1 MTEVCLTL
9 FDLLLHRYV
18 AYEKI
23 SDMSGSENID
33 RYLITLTWWLESSYS
48 RFNYLSV
55 LAYKTEEVTVPV
67 LLGSRPPPEAWSPSW
82 GTHLTETMGC
92 LLDD

>member
-1 MTEVCLTL
+1 
-9 FDLLLHRYV
+9 LHRYV
-18 AYEKI
+18 DYEKI

-55 LAYKTEEVTVPV
+55 LACKTEEVTVV
-67 LLGSRPPPEAWSPSW
+67 LLGSKGGGDPPPEAWSPSW